1 MAFLLKV
8 RMADKKVTERI
19 IRGKKGE
26 FLKKRKAEGK
36 DDVNVSYLIS
46 RQFKYGKPISEI
58 TERMLWKSYSNKANL
73 GCLLTK
79 VNFLVGVKLKTLD

>member
-8 RMADKKVTERI
+8 RMAVKKVTERI

-58 TERMLWKSYSNKANL
+58 TERML
-73 GCLLTK
+73 
-79 VNFLVGVKLKTLD
+79 